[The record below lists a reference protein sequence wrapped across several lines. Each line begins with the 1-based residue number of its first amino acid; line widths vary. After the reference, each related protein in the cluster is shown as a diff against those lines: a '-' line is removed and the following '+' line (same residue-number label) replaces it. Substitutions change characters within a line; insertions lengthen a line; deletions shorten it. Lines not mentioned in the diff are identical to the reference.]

1 MPLPVLFTLLLS
13 LSSFAATPHKGMNG
27 DCAAYRMNLRE
38 ELGFWK
44 LGAIALTTEKGKN
57 DLILPL
63 DRRVK
68 LELRKDAKLTHQ
80 PSRKPSAPY
89 AAVMPLRMANDG
101 LYRVALGSKAWLE
114 VFDREG
120 KRVKEHS
127 FEMQTRCDPIFK
139 VVRFELQGGRDYLLQ
154 LTSSPSETIDVSV
167 SREQPK

>member
-1 MPLPVLFTLLLS
+1 MLSPALVTLLLS
-13 LSSFAATPHKGMNG
+13 LPTFAATPPKAMNG
-27 DCAAYRMNLRE
+27 GCTAYRMNLQ

-101 LYRVALGSKAWLE
+101 LYRVALGGKAWVE
-114 VFDREG
+114 IFDREG

-154 LTSSPSETIDVSV
+154 LTSSPSRTIDVSV
-167 SREQPK
+167 SPEQPK